1 MIVELGRARA
11 LVSRHLLCVLERA
24 SVREIGG
31 DPGRA
36 ERVTADRFGDAGGHS
51 APADHPPGI
60 WPGHGLGGKH
70 LSVVTPR
77 RAEQP
82 SFAVLGDAGRIDIGV
97 QGFGERVVDAR
108 DSFARGGAWY
118 GCETIFGPVR
128 IGGEVAEGATGDIAG
143 AEWSAVREDRALRR
157 RAARRGTLPQ

>member
-1 MIVELGRARA
+1 MGGHFLRVLECTAVGK
-11 LVSRHLLCVLERA
+11 VSR
-24 SVREIGG
+24 

-36 ERVTADRFGDAGGHS
+36 KSVAADR
-51 APADHPPGI
+51 
-60 WPGHGLGGKH
+60 
-70 LSVVTPR
+70 
-77 RAEQP
+77 
-82 SFAVLGDAGRIDIGV
+82 LGDAGRRSAPTDHSPGIGLGHRIGRQYFAVVTPRGAEQPTLAVFRHAGSIDVRV